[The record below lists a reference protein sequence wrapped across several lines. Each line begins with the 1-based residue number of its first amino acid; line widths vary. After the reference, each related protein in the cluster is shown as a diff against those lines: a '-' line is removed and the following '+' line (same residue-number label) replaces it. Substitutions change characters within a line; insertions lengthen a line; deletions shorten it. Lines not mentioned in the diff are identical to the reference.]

1 MFAIQ
6 YVDRPGIGHG
16 GYMVHDDRG
25 LVWVKATSAADIR
38 PLYVWL
44 GKGNAVL
51 GRELMRNAFS
61 MPSVVLN
68 AAQYNELVRD
78 MPLYTERSFVKE
90 G

>member
-16 GYMVHDDRG
+16 GYMVHDDKG
-25 LVWVKATSAADIR
+25 LVWVKATSASDIR

-44 GKGNAVL
+44 GKGDSNK
-51 GRELMRNAFS
+51 GRDLMREAFS

-78 MPLYTERSFVKE
+78 MPLHSDRCFVKE

>member
-6 YVDRPGIGHG
+6 YVNRPGNGHG

-25 LVWVKATSAADIR
+25 MVWVKTTNPADIR
-38 PLYVWL
+38 PLHVWL
-44 GKGNAVL
+44 GNGNAVL
-51 GRELMRNAFS
+51 GKDLMRNAFS

-78 MPLYTERSFVKE
+78 MPLHTSRSFVKE